1 MNKVERTEPFAHVY
15 KSCNAGN
22 SHQKLANLPAF
33 PHLIDVEMTNTCNF
47 RCLMCP
53 TGTFA
58 QKRPKGFM
66 SEEVFARILEQ
77 IKPHATP
84 LRFIRWGEPMMHPKI
99 LDFLAAAK
107 AQGSLL
113 HLNSNGSHFTDEN
126 MEALCGIPL
135 DSIKFSFQGVDA
147 KSYGEMRNI
156 DFFDGLVDVIRRFR
170 DIRGERAA
178 PFIQVSTSITYETPE
193 QVANFRALMEPLV
206 DKLGVGRTLLE
217 HLDLDSVRLRPAEL
231 EMLKWL
237 KEQESIVK
245 EHPECPEVFD
255 KLSINWDGTVS
266 ACCADSDKVMVIG
279 DVMSQSLDEI
289 WNTPELNRYR
299 DMLADMRHDELPLCR
314 SCYDEQGLVK
324 PGRQKV

>member
-1 MNKVERTEPFAHVY
+1 MNRPEPFAQVY

-22 SHQKLANLPAF
+22 SYEKLANLPDF
-33 PHLIDVEMTNTCNF
+33 PRLIDVEMTNTCNF

-58 QKRPKGFM
+58 QKRAKGFM
-66 SEEVFARILEQ
+66 SEEVFARILEE
-77 IKPHATP
+77 IRPHRTP
-84 LRFIRWGEPMMHPKI
+84 LRFIRWGEPMMHPNI
-99 LDFLAAAK
+99 LDFLRAAK

-113 HLNSNGSHFTDEN
+113 HMNSNGSHFTDEN
-126 MEALCGIPL
+126 MEELCRIPL
-135 DSIKFSFQGVDA
+135 DSLKFSFQGVDA

-156 DFFDGLVDVIRRFR
+156 DFFDDLVSVIRRFHE
-170 DIRGERAA
+170 IRGERAA
-178 PFIQVSTSITYETPE
+178 PYLGVSTSITYETPE
-193 QVANFRALMEPLV
+193 QVAEFRALMEPLV
-206 DKLGVGRTLLE
+206 DKLGVGRTMLE

-266 ACCADSDKVMVIG
+266 ACCADSDKVMIIG
-279 DVMSQSLDEI
+279 DILSQSLAKI
-289 WNTPELNRYR
+289 WMAPDMMRYR
-299 DMLADMRHDELPLCR
+299 EVLADMRHDDLPLCR
-314 SCYDEQGLVK
+314 TCYDEQSLFK
-324 PGRQKV
+324 PGLQKI